1 MPIDAPDVVH
11 LRGGGVSLA
20 VETRG
25 PHLPRVLH
33 WGADLGPLTPAE
45 LAALLATADTAT
57 TVASRPSWSART
69 SGRRGHTPRTA

>member
-11 LRGGGVSLA
+11 LRGGGVSFA

-33 WGADLGPLTPAE
+33 WGAD
-45 LAALLATADTAT
+45 TAT
-57 TVASRPSWSART
+57 TVADADEP
-69 SGRRGHTPRTA
+69 RRLSVLPT